1 MGSLESAGESSGFT
15 KIEIAAESL
24 RRSDIF
30 HVVKEV
36 LGFILYMH
44 EQIPSVLQNL
54 EHEFDGLKEDYKH
67 LEVSYGAQ
75 LERKERKVSRKT
87 NMRKTEVKSAIK
99 KLEKLINS
107 ISTLSSALQEAIDG
121 IPGFHGVT
129 FLLGGSLARPHH
141 VYEILFSHFKIISD
155 SANHN
160 AKSKVAEILSRK
172 AVRALL
178 SNGAGSS
185 SFSGPTKLFL
195 MIKSPCSFKSP
206 LHFLPKRDFRYTK
219 KVLPIKLHI
228 KYKFGD
234 QTVNNLHCNP
244 DQTNPC
250 KSTDMAVSDMIWY
263 QCRHIVRGL
272 AVKSQE
278 TEF

>member
-67 LEVSYGAQ
+67 LDVSYSAQ

-87 NMRKTEVKSAIK
+87 NMRKIEVKSAIK
-99 KLEKLINS
+99 RLEKLINS
-107 ISTLSSALQEAIDG
+107 ISTLSSALQEAIEG
-121 IPGFHGVT
+121 IPGFDGVT
-129 FLLGGSLARPHH
+129 FLLGGSLARPQH
-141 VYEILFSHFKIISD
+141 VYEIFFSHFKIISD

-160 AKSKVAEILSRK
+160 AKSKVAEILLRK

-206 LHFLPKRDFRYTK
+206 LHFLPKRDFRFNR
-219 KVLPIKLHI
+219 KVSGFNI
-228 KYKFGD
+228 D
-234 QTVNNLHCNP
+234 T
-244 DQTNPC
+244 
-250 KSTDMAVSDMIWY
+250 
-263 QCRHIVRGL
+263 QCL
-272 AVKSQE
+272 L
-278 TEF
+278 